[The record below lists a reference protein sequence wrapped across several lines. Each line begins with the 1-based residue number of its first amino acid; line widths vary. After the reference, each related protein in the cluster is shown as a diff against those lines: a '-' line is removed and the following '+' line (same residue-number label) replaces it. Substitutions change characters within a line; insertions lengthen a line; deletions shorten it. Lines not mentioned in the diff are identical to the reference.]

1 MKFLIRFPIITK
13 MNPPT
18 EATHYVIN
26 DPTAIKNAIL
36 QHGVAVVPLTNISTE
51 HRNAVL
57 DATKF
62 YANVN
67 DMYEESLSEP
77 TLEEKL
83 HPKKYKKRKAPMA
96 ASGMI
101 NEYFTPLHILF
112 EQDQNIQQIMNAL
125 YGNNC
130 KRAPN
135 RLRITSKFKFVPN
148 SLHIEGKDIFCGN
161 KLVPNADFGC
171 IAAISGI
178 RRFVFW
184 DMKDANATALHDY
197 WKSKGGKNF
206 TTIDPNWMQQHYP
219 GRRRMIT
226 VDCSK
231 YMHLIFW
238 TECWPHEIAQ
248 SPSLSAFISPI
259 HDFNHNIIKRVCSYH
274 PAEYLGLTKHES
286 NLLGICYNRP
296 GYEWPS
302 GKTAHLIHARAYN
315 FYIDRLDSRYLDLNK
330 EGKITIKMILPH
342 HGKINQKNKQYQQQL
357 IARGI
362 ILPKIAFHPNT
373 PNFVIDLLTLP
384 DSVLILYGFKK

>member
-1 MKFLIRFPIITK
+1 

-18 EATHYVIN
+18 EATHHTTN
-26 DPTAIKNAIL
+26 DPTAIKNTIL
-36 QHGVAVVPLTNISTE
+36 QHGVAVVPLMNISTE

-67 DMYEESLSEP
+67 ELYKNPLVEP
-77 TLEEKL
+77 TLDEKL
-83 HPKKYKKRKAPMA
+83 HPETFKTRKAPMG

-101 NEYFTPLHILF
+101 NEYFTPLHMLF
-112 EQDQNIQQIMNAL
+112 EQDENIQQIMNVL

-135 RLRITSKFKFVPN
+135 RLRITSKFKFVAD
-148 SLHIEGKDIFCGN
+148 SLHIEGKDIFKDN

-184 DMKDANATALHDY
+184 DMKDADIAPLQNY
-197 WKSKGGKNF
+197 WKSKGCKNF
-206 TTIDPNWMQQHYP
+206 TKIDPLWMQKHYP

-248 SPSLSAFISPI
+248 SPSLSAFLSPI
-259 HDFNHNIIKRVCSYH
+259 HDFNRDVIKRVCSYH
-274 PAEYLGLTKHES
+274 PPEYLKLTKHES
-286 NLLGICYNRP
+286 NLLAICYNRP

-302 GKTAHLIHARAYN
+302 GKTAHLILGRTYC
-315 FYIDRLDSRYLDLNK
+315 FYIDRLKNRYLDLNK
-330 EGKITIKMILPH
+330 KGDLTIQMQLPL
-342 HGKINQKNKQYQQQL
+342 HGHVDHKTAEYRQRLND
-357 IARGI
+357 RGI
-362 ILPKIAFHPNT
+362 KLPDIAFHADT
-373 PNFVIDLLTLP
+373 PNFVVDLLELP
-384 DSVLILYGFKK
+384 DSVLIKYGFKN

>member
-1 MKFLIRFPIITK
+1 

-18 EATHYVIN
+18 EAPHYTTN
-26 DPTAIKNAIL
+26 DPAAIKNAIL
-36 QHGVAVVPLTNISTE
+36 QHGVAIVPLMNISTE

-67 DMYEESLSEP
+67 ELYKEPLTEP
-77 TLEEKL
+77 TLDEKL
-83 HPKKYKKRKAPMA
+83 RPKTFKPRKAPMG

-101 NEYFTPLHILF
+101 NEYFTPLHMLF
-112 EQDQNIQQIMNAL
+112 EQDENIQQIMNAL
-125 YGNNC
+125 YGDNC

-148 SLHIEGKDIFCGN
+148 SLHIEGKDIFQGN

-171 IAAISGI
+171 IAAISGT

-184 DMKDANATALHDY
+184 DMKDADATALREY
-197 WKSKGGKNF
+197 WNSKGGKNF
-206 TTIDPNWMQQHYP
+206 TSIDPLWMQQHYP

-248 SPSLSAFISPI
+248 SPSLSAFLSPI
-259 HDFNHNIIKRVCSYH
+259 HDFNRDVIKRVCSYH
-274 PAEYLGLTKHES
+274 PPEYLGLTKHDS
-286 NLLGICYNRP
+286 NLLAVCYNRP

-302 GKTAHLIHARAYN
+302 GKSAHLIHARAYN

-330 EGKITIKMILPH
+330 KGDLTIQMQLPL
-342 HGKINQKNKQYQQQL
+342 HGHINQKTATYRQRLND
-357 IARGI
+357 RGI
-362 ILPKIAFHPNT
+362 KLPDIAFHADT
-373 PNFVIDLLTLP
+373 PNFVVDLLELP
-384 DSVLILYGFKK
+384 DNVLIKYGFKN